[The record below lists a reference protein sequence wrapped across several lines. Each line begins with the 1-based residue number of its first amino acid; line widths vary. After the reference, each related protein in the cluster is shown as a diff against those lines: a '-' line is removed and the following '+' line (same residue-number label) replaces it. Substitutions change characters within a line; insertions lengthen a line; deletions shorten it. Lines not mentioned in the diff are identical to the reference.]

1 MTYAPPRRVKALRE
15 QGLDGK
21 AKRNQRSNSNTLW
34 QRYEYLKGEIYE
46 RATSAKEYSEA
57 VQRLA
62 AAMGI

>member
-1 MTYAPPRRVKALRE
+1 MNQTPKRDNAHGQVGE
-15 QGLDGK
+15 IGT